1 MKISIKSS
9 LVQRKFYFNLFFI
22 FIFHQFLIGIIF
34 SYHPIGNENTIKLY
48 YFIRN
53 LLSLSLFIWSYFFLL
68 KLANTIGH
76 TFYIKTKK
84 FLFIYFIISL
94 VITCFY
100 YGTPFTLFSY
110 LGYCITEIF
119 VYQSYYGPIY
129 FTLNYLFTET
139 YI

>member
-22 FIFHQFLIGIIF
+22 FIVPQFLIGIIF

-68 KLANTIGH
+68 KLANTI
-76 TFYIKTKK
+76 
-84 FLFIYFIISL
+84 
-94 VITCFY
+94 
-100 YGTPFTLFSY
+100 
-110 LGYCITEIF
+110 
-119 VYQSYYGPIY
+119 
-129 FTLNYLFTET
+129 
-139 YI
+139 